1 MLNSENIFLIG
12 LMGAGK
18 STIGRQLAAR
28 TGKQFMDSDKEIEQ
42 RTGATIE
49 LIFEIEGEQGF
60 RERES
65 RVIEELTENSGIV
78 LATGG
83 GAVLSADNREWLKQR
98 GTVVYLNTSP
108 EVLHAR
114 TANDQNRPLLQT
126 GDKYGRLI
134 ELLAERDPLYRR
146 TADLIV
152 DTEGLSAR
160 QIVGKICKSL
170 KLKCVN

>member
-126 GDKYGRLI
+126 GDKYGRLKA
-134 ELLAERDPLYRR
+134 LLAERDPLYRR

>member
-28 TGKQFMDSDKEIEQ
+28 TGRQFLDSDKVIEE
-42 RTGATIE
+42 RTGATID

-65 RVIEELTENSGIV
+65 KVIEELTEIHGLV

-83 GAVLSADNREWLKQR
+83 GAVLSPANREWLKQR
-98 GTVVYLNTSP
+98 GTVVYLNTPAELLYSR
-108 EVLHAR
+108 V
-114 TANDQNRPLLQT
+114 ANDPNRPLLQT
-126 GDKYGRLI
+126 DDKFGRLKA
-134 ELLAERDPLYRR
+134 LLAERDPLYRQ

-152 DTEGLSAR
+152 DAEGLSAK
-160 QIVGKICKSL
+160 QIVAEICKSL
-170 KLKCVN
+170 ELKCVN

>member
-1 MLNSENIFLIG
+1 
-12 LMGAGK
+12 MGAGK

-126 GDKYGRLI
+126 GDKYGRLKA
-134 ELLAERDPLYRR
+134 LLAERDPLYRR